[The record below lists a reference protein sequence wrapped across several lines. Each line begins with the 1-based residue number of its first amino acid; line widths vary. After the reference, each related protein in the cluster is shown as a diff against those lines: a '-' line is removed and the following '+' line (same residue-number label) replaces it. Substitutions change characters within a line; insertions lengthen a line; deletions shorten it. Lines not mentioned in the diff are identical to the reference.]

1 MSSTIVASFNYF
13 QLYFAAFPLL
23 HFILI
28 IVSGF
33 PIVLKLSPPDKDKRF
48 LLLSYFVFVCLF
60 VEDVWEA
67 LLSLSELLS
76 CVRVRMAL
84 VRAYHYSF
92 VVDAIF
98 IK

>member
-1 MSSTIVASFNYF
+1 VSSTIVASFNYF
-13 QLYFAAFPLL
+13 QLYFAVFPLL

-28 IVSGF
+28 IVSEF

-60 VEDVWEA
+60 VVNVWEA

-76 CVRVRMAL
+76 FIRARMAL
-84 VRAYHYSF
+84 VCAYYYSF
-92 VVDAIF
+92 VADAIF
-98 IK
+98 IT